1 MNKIREIARLIYLRK
16 TLDERIDEFITSY
29 LLRDKELDIER
40 IKETLLYHIEDNL
53 EFYKQGR

>member
-1 MNKIREIARLIYLRK
+1 MTKTKEISRLIYLRK

-29 LLRDKELDIER
+29 LLRDRELEVDK
-40 IKETLLYHIEDNL
+40 IKETLMYHIEDNL